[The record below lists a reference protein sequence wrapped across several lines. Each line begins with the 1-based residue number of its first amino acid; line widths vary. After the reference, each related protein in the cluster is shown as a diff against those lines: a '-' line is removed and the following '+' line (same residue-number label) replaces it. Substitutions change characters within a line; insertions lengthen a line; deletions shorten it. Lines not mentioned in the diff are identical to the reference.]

1 MESWNA
7 RLREAL
13 VASFDDGGLELLSAD
28 IGVDYETL
36 EGTSRPKKAFELV
49 DYSARSG
56 RIVELIDMAAARRP
70 HAAADWPAFR
80 AAAIATPGAFRL
92 AAATSGGDASAPV
105 ALTPAALAN
114 PVTAAALRIGF
125 IAGALLILLLGC
137 VFSAG
142 IVLGSSLPLG
152 PRPSLDRAGA
162 AAVKR
167 AADATPVGGT
177 LNVVLSNGAATAF
190 ADEALRASG
199 GKEVTDV
206 GVRFADNGD
215 MTVSGDVAQLGG
227 RQVALVY
234 TISNDAGKLNANLKG
249 AAVNVFG
256 NSESSFGWVA
266 VPASFVT
273 AVPSVA
279 AAQNQLNRELN
290 NYSVKSLAVQQ
301 GSLKL
306 TATRLR

>member
-1 MESWNA
+1 M
-7 RLREAL
+7 RDAL
-13 VASFDDGGLELLSAD
+13 VTAFDDAGLELLSAD

-49 DYSARSG
+49 DFCARSG

-70 HAAADWPAFR
+70 HAPADWPALR
-80 AAAIATPGAFRL
+80 AVASATPNAFRL
-92 AAATSGGDASAPV
+92 VAATAVGDTLTPL
-105 ALTPAALAN
+105 ALTPDALAN
-114 PVTAAALRIGF
+114 PAMAAALRIGF

-152 PRPSLDRAGA
+152 PKPSLDRTSA

-167 AADATPVGGT
+167 AADATPVGGS
-177 LNVVLSNGAATAF
+177 LNVVLSNGAATAL
-190 ADEALRASG
+190 ADEALRLSG
-199 GKEVTDV
+199 ARDV
-206 GVRFADNGD
+206 SDIGVRFAENGD

-234 TISNDAGKLNANLKG
+234 AISNDSGVLNANLKG

-256 NSESSFGWVA
+256 NTESSFGWVA
-266 VPASFVT
+266 VPAGFIT
-273 AVPSVA
+273 NVPSVA
-279 AAQNQLNRELN
+279 SAQTQLNRELN

-306 TATRLR
+306 SATRLR

>member
-13 VASFDDGGLELLSAD
+13 VAAFDDAGLELLSAD

-49 DYSARSG
+49 DYCARSG

-70 HAAADWPAFR
+70 HAATDWPAFR
-80 AAAIATPGAFRL
+80 AVGVATPDAFRL
-92 AAATSGGDASAPV
+92 SAVISSGDASTPV
-105 ALTPAALAN
+105 GLTPAALAN
-114 PVTAAALRIGF
+114 PATAAALRIGF

-152 PRPSLDRAGA
+152 PKPTLDRASA

-177 LNVVLSNGAATAF
+177 LNVVVSNGAATAF
-190 ADEALRASG
+190 ADEALRLSG
-199 GKEVTDV
+199 AKDVTDI
-206 GVRFADNGD
+206 GVRFASNGD

-234 TISNDAGKLNANLKG
+234 AISNDAGKLNANLKG

-256 NSESSFGWVA
+256 NTESSFGWVA
-266 VPASFVT
+266 VPAAFIT

-279 AAQNQLNRELN
+279 AAQTQLNRELN

-301 GSLKL
+301 GSLRL

>member
-1 MESWNA
+1 
-7 RLREAL
+7 
-13 VASFDDGGLELLSAD
+13 VGL
-28 IGVDYETL
+28 
-36 EGTSRPKKAFELV
+36 P
-49 DYSARSG
+49 
-56 RIVELIDMAAARRP
+56 
-70 HAAADWPAFR
+70 
-80 AAAIATPGAFRL
+80 
-92 AAATSGGDASAPV
+92 
-105 ALTPAALAN
+105 PAALAN
-114 PVTAAALRIGF
+114 PATAAALRIGF

-152 PRPSLDRAGA
+152 PRPSLDRAAA

-167 AADATPVGGT
+167 AADATP
-177 LNVVLSNGAATAF
+177 NVVLSNGAATAF